1 MAEIVTMGEIMLRLS
16 PPEHQRF
23 IQATSFDI
31 NYGGS
36 EGNIAVCLSNYG
48 HNVGYITKL
57 PKNEIGECVIA
68 TLQKYGVDCSAIT
81 RGGNRLGIY
90 FLENGSSVRPSSV
103 IYDRAGRVVKQTT
116 ADSEGRYDVRDL
128 KAGVYFVVVK
138 AGALS
143 KSIKLIKK

>member
-103 IYDRAGRVVKQTT
+103 IYDRAGSSMAESTVDDFDFETT
-116 ADSEGRYDVRDL
+116 L
-128 KAGVYFVVVK
+128 KD
-138 AGALS
+138 
-143 KSIKLIKK
+143 IKK

>member
-81 RGGNRLGIY
+81 RGGNMIEQVLLWQSQQLMI
-90 FLENGSSVRPSSV
+90 L
-103 IYDRAGRVVKQTT
+103 I
-116 ADSEGRYDVRDL
+116 L
-128 KAGVYFVVVK
+128 KLF
-138 AGALS
+138 
-143 KSIKLIKK
+143 

>member
-68 TLQKYGVDCSAIT
+68 TLQKYGVNYK
-81 RGGNRLGIY
+81 RWKQ
-90 FLENGSSVRPSSV
+90 VRN
-103 IYDRAGRVVKQTT
+103 IFFRKWFFCKT
-116 ADSEGRYDVRDL
+116 
-128 KAGVYFVVVK
+128 
-138 AGALS
+138 
-143 KSIKLIKK
+143 IKCYI